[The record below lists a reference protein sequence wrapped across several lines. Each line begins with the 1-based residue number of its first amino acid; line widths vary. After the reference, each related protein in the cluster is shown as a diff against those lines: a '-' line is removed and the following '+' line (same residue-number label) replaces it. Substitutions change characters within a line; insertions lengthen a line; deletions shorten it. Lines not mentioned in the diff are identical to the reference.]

1 MLAEQYDAFVKFTH
15 DQIMRRY
22 GEQPASCEYR
32 FPPLPAA
39 ALGDWPCGSLHGR
52 CLMLGFSEA
61 PRYKCLT
68 LSVWRVKV
76 ERKTCDRMRL
86 SLKTRSRLPFRA
98 DFQNS
103 FGCCHSRFA
112 QTRLLLTA
120 LLILVFFLFAD
131 VSWITFSAYVGC
143 PIHPVLL
150 LQAVPVMTCSNAIFF
165 PPVNTGYFKLLSVAT
180 TLMQQLVLE
189 CSLMSVPPGCGPLLP
204 VIIPVASFAV
214 SLQFGFLC

>member
-22 GEQPASCEYR
+22 GEQPASCEYP
-32 FPPLPAA
+32 FLPVPTA
-39 ALGDWPCGSLHGR
+39 ALDYQMLNGLTGLCSLLSFDKAPGQKYFMLVVWRLKR
-52 CLMLGFSEA
+52 CVVKCSFGFKTRRAVTRYVLGFWG
-61 PRYKCLT
+61 RFWC
-68 LSVWRVKV
+68 
-76 ERKTCDRMRL
+76 CC
-86 SLKTRSRLPFRA
+86 TRFVIALPFVT
-98 DFQNS
+98 FTINS
-103 FGCCHSRFA
+103 H
-112 QTRLLLTA
+112 
-120 LLILVFFLFAD
+120 FFLFSD
-131 VSWITFSAYVGC
+131 VSWIILSAYVGC